1 MTRRILVVDD
11 ERDAADTLTMCLEQ
25 LGHEVISTTD
35 ALGAVELARDTRPEL
50 ILLDIGMPDMD
61 GWQLARALRK
71 VFGQESVRIVA
82 LTGRG
87 EREDHA
93 RSRAAG
99 FDAHLPKPVD
109 MALLKSILAQIR

>member
-11 ERDAADTLTMCLEQ
+11 ERDAADMLTMCLEQ

-35 ALGAVELARDTRPEL
+35 ALGAVELARETRPDL
-50 ILLDIGMPDMD
+50 ILLDIGK
-61 GWQLARALRK
+61 AL
-71 VFGQESVRIVA
+71 GQESVRIVA

-93 RSRAAG
+93 RSRVAG